1 MTQKRSPGPALAM
14 QETGA
19 VVKASDSAK
28 ITTSPSEIEVLI
40 AARVLA
46 RRHFLRLPIA
56 VVVAAEL
63 IGCGR

>member
-28 ITTSPSEIEVLI
+28 ITTLRPETEVQF
-40 AARVLA
+40 AARALA

>member
-1 MTQKRSPGPALAM
+1 M

-28 ITTSPSEIEVLI
+28 ITTSSSEIEAQT
-40 AARVLA
+40 AARALA

-63 IGCGR
+63 IGCGND